1 MRLIDC
7 LAITA
12 ERVPD
17 KMALVDMNRSL
28 TYHQMREEV
37 ERIATGLLETNDLSY
52 NQPIAVFVG
61 RNIESVCAVL
71 AVSKTRNFYVPI
83 DGNQPAKRIR
93 VILQQMQPKVVL
105 AVDTPSEEIAAVIEE
120 AGASLCMYADMVQHE
135 VDAARLSQL
144 QEEALSTDPIYAI
157 CTSGSTGVPKGVV
170 KAHYSV
176 MDFIPVFVETFGLS
190 ETDVFANQAPFDFDV
205 SGKDI
210 YSCLYL
216 GATLYVVPQ
225 KLFSSPKKLIAE
237 LNQQHVTVLIWAV
250 SALCV
255 AAGMNAFT
263 YEKPAYI
270 RRVMFSGE
278 VMPIKM
284 LHMWQEAVP
293 DCMFV
298 NLYGPTEVTNNCTYY
313 IVDREFELT
322 ERLPLGR
329 PFRNQQVLYLNAENR
344 PITTGE
350 QGEICVVGSSIALGY
365 YRNPERTA
373 ESFVQNPLCEGYAE
387 RMYRTGDIAELRE
400 DGQYYFAGR
409 KDFQIKHMGHRI
421 ELEEVEV
428 YLNAIDGVERAGC
441 LFDKERGKIVCFYSG
456 TLDKREIAKA
466 LMQELPKYMT
476 PNIYFQMEEMKLNKN
491 GKIDRAYL
499 RELYQ
504 EAGEQ

>member
-1 MRLIDC
+1 MRMIDY
-7 LAITA
+7 LEKTVS
-12 ERVPD
+12 RVPD
-17 KMALVDMNRSL
+17 KTALVDMNRSL
-28 TYHQMREEV
+28 TYLQMKQEIDAV
-37 ERIATGLLETNDLSY
+37 ATGLLKSGKLGY
-52 NQPIAVFVG
+52 NEPVAVFVG
-61 RNIESVCAVL
+61 RNVESVCAVL

-83 DGNQPAKRIR
+83 DGSQPANRIH
-93 VILQQMQPKVVL
+93 VILGQMQPKVVL
-105 AVDTPSEEIAAVIEE
+105 ALDEVREDIRDAITDCGATVYMYNELKETPVD
-120 AGASLCMYADMVQHE
+120 
-135 VDAARLSQL
+135 DALLTQIRD
-144 QEEALSTDPIYAI
+144 EALSTDPIYAI

-176 MDFIPVFVETFGLS
+176 LDFIPVFVETFGLT
-190 ETDVFANQAPFDFDV
+190 EDDIFANQAPFDFDV

-237 LNQQHVTVLIWAV
+237 LNEQHVTVLIWAV

-255 AAGMNAFT
+255 AAGMNAFS
-263 YEKPAYI
+263 YETPKYV

-284 LHMWQEAVP
+284 LHTWQEAVP
-293 DCMFV
+293 ECKFV

-313 IVDREFELT
+313 IVDREFDLT
-322 ERLPLGR
+322 ERLPLGK
-329 PFRNQQVLYLNAENR
+329 PFKNQQVLYLNAENK
-344 PITTGE
+344 PIGIGE

-400 DGQYYFAGR
+400 DGHYYFAGR

-428 YLNAIDGVERAGC
+428 YLNAVDGVERAGC

-456 TLDKREIAKA
+456 KIDKRDIAKA
-466 LMQELPKYMT
+466 LMKELPKYML
-476 PNIYFQMEEMKLNKN
+476 PNIYFKLDQLALNKN
-491 GKIDRAYL
+491 GKIDRGRL

-504 EAGEQ
+504 EAGE